1 MNDKNNMNK
10 NIEKCNSMK
19 MQDFFGISEQYGYNT
34 DNQKKE
40 NKQKEREE
48 NKNYDNGLFD
58 PKSSLYN
65 SIYQSTIQFDD
76 FNDNKEDQKPK
87 VALQRKN
94 NLLNYKKGNSNE
106 ELSYIEPIR
115 IFIDDLNK
123 KDSEIII
130 QNYECKFIFDDQV
143 QHEFIHLL

>member
-19 MQDFFGISEQYGYNT
+19 MQDFFRISEQYGYNT

-40 NKQKEREE
+40 NKQKEKED

-94 NLLNYKKGNSNE
+94 NLLNYKKGNSN
-106 ELSYIEPIR
+106 
-115 IFIDDLNK
+115 
-123 KDSEIII
+123 
-130 QNYECKFIFDDQV
+130 
-143 QHEFIHLL
+143 